1 MKFFIRIFIFAF
13 FAITPF
19 YVGASLEITEIMYD
33 LSGTDTNREWI
44 EIYNNGEEGVDVSTW
59 IFFEE
64 NVNHK
69 ITAFQ
74 GDTVLVKG
82 RYAVIADKPEKFLI
96 DWPDFAGVIL
106 DSYFKNSLKNTGET
120 LILKDKDNNEI
131 DRVEYTSDWGA
142 EGKGNSLQKI
152 GGEWKAAAPTPGSA
166 NEASS
171 ENTSEN
177 PPTEESASPSQEQDI
192 DIVTQMIA
200 ATEEKIYADAGA
212 DKLAVVG
219 ADTEFRGTALGF
231 KKEPL
236 SNARYLWSFGDME
249 YREGQNVT
257 HFYKYPGE
265 YIAVLEVSSGYKSA
279 SDKIVVKVVENKI
292 KVLEADAKFVKIK
305 NDSSFDINISGWFLR
320 GSGNIFLFPKN
331 SFIKSGATLAISSE
345 LTKVLVNETFR
356 TIELLYPNG
365 SLVDFYILPYKTP
378 VVSSSGAVALAVKS
392 LNADTD
398 KTPPSQVKPTTTIS
412 PLAAAIEGESEKGSV
427 GSVGSVGETLL
438 ETAEAT
444 SSDMENGIM
453 LAAEDGKDGNLGK
466 WLALAVSLGFLGAV
480 GLYFV
485 RRHGGV

>member
-19 YVGASLEITEIMYD
+19 YAGASLEITEIMYD

-59 IFFEE
+59 KFFEE
-64 NVNHK
+64 NMNHNLV
-69 ITAFQ
+69 ASQ
-74 GDTVLVKG
+74 GDTVLAKG
-82 RYAVIADKPEKFLI
+82 GYAVIADKPEKFLI
-96 DWPDFAGVIL
+96 DWPDFAGIIL
-106 DSYFKNSLKNTGET
+106 DSSFSLKNTGET
-120 LILKDKDNNEI
+120 LTLKDADLNII
-131 DRVEYTSDWGA
+131 DSVSYTSDWGA
-142 EGKGNSLQKI
+142 EGDGNSLQKI
-152 GGEWKAAAPTPGSA
+152 GGEWKAAAPTPGTA

-171 ENTSEN
+171 GNALEN
-177 PPTEESASPSQEQDI
+177 PPIEESASPIQEQDI
-192 DIVTQMIA
+192 GEQMIA

>member
-19 YVGASLEITEIMYD
+19 YAGASLEITEIMYD

-44 EIYNNGEEGVDVSTW
+44 EIYNNGEESVDVSTW
-59 IFFEE
+59 KFFEE
-64 NVNHK
+64 NTNHNLV
-69 ITAFQ
+69 ASQ

-82 RYAVIADKPEKFLI
+82 EYAVIADKPEKFLI
-96 DWPDFAGVIL
+96 DWPDFAGIIL
-106 DSYFKNSLKNTGET
+106 DSSFSLKNTGET
-120 LILKDKDNNEI
+120 LTLKDADLNII
-131 DRVEYTSDWGA
+131 DSVSYTSDWGA
-142 EGKGNSLQKI
+142 EGDGNSLQKI

-177 PPTEESASPSQEQDI
+177 PPIEESASPSQEQDI
-192 DIVTQMIA
+192 DIVTQTIIA
-200 ATEEKIYADAGA
+200 MEEKIYADAGA
-212 DKLAVVG
+212 DKIAVVG

-265 YIAVLEVSSGYKSA
+265 YIAVLEVSSGSKSA

-320 GSGNIFLFPKN
+320 GSGNTFFFPRN

-345 LTKVLVNETFR
+345 LTKVFVNETFR

-365 SLVDFYILPYKTP
+365 SLVDFYILPYKTL
-378 VVSSSGAVALAVKS
+378 VVASSDTVAAAVKS
-392 LNADTD
+392 LNTNEI
-398 KTPPSQVKPTTTIS
+398 PRSQTQPKEAIS
-412 PLAAAIEGESEKGSV
+412 QSATSSVVLKEKNA
-427 GSVGSVGETLL
+427 GETLL
-438 ETAEAT
+438 ETAEAA
-444 SSDMENGIM
+444 SSNMENDIV

-466 WLALAVSLGFLGAV
+466 WLAFVVSLGFFGAA

-485 RRHGGV
+485 RRHGDV